1 MGVQPNFDKQASEE
15 IKLTYKGIKNALES
29 PSLPVFFAYIG
40 AFPEYLTYIRDPLI
54 ENLKDPKFKTMT
66 QRIREEII
74 PLINQNLKKSES
86 LKEWIE
92 RYQHSPAFYQFQRDI
107 NNIILLNL
115 KLAFI
120 FVALREAVKGWA
132 VAAKKLA
139 FSASAQQKEKN
150 FSAEDFIFDKE
161 EMEEYHQP
169 LSLQITNNSQSLI
182 KSQPFS
188 IEKDLMGDYFNLCR
202 IDFANHMKS
211 NIFWAV
217 RIGLEEIILNALPLF
232 PHLIHSPINAVFALT
247 SKYPDFP
254 DLVYLLSEH
263 FPTSSVQKM
272 MFSGYMK
279 I

>member
-1 MGVQPNFDKQASEE
+1 MGVQPNFEEQASEE
-15 IKLTYKGIKNALES
+15 VKLTYKGIKDALGS

-40 AFPEYLTYIRDPLI
+40 AFPEYLTYIRDPLV
-54 ENLKDPKFKTMT
+54 ENLKDPKFKTIT
-66 QRIREEII
+66 ERIRNEMI
-74 PLINQNLKKSES
+74 PLINQNLKKTES
-86 LKEWIE
+86 LKEWID
-92 RYQHSPAFYQFQRDI
+92 RYQHSPAFYQFQKDI
-107 NNIILLNL
+107 DNIFLLNL

-132 VAAKKLA
+132 VAAKKL
-139 FSASAQQKEKN
+139 KEKN
-150 FSAEDFIFDKE
+150 FSKESAEDFIFDE
-161 EMEEYHQP
+161 VAMEKYPHHQ
-169 LSLQITNNSQSLI
+169 SYQNTNDSKSLI

-202 IDFANHMKS
+202 IDFANHIKT

-217 RIGLEEIILNALPLF
+217 RIGLEETILNTLPLF
-232 PHLIHSPINAVFALT
+232 PHLIRSPINAVFALT

-263 FPTSSVQKM
+263 FPTSSVQRV